1 MSINPPMLFSALT
14 VPFNRLA
21 IGAIVE
27 NNEGIRYMKTY
38 CDGFTLWIDSNNI
51 EVEHDD
57 AWMLERINTN
67 PNAWLVWP

>member
-1 MSINPPMLFSALT
+1 MSINLPVLFSALT

-38 CDGFTLWIDSNNI
+38 CDGYNLWIDSNNS
-51 EVEHDD
+51 EVAHNDEKMRTLMESKPD
-57 AWMLERINTN
+57 E
-67 PNAWLVWP
+67 WLVWL